1 MTQAST
7 PASDTALG
15 IDIGGTAI
23 KMGIVARDGSI
34 IARNEFPF
42 DQGLDFDALVGS
54 LVRYADG
61 LERRAGG
68 AVQGVGIAAPGFAD
82 PQTGTFIDGTNNVP
96 VLEGR
101 SLTEA
106 LRTRLRCPAVID
118 NDALAAAHCE
128 LHFGAGR
135 AYSRFILL
143 TIGTGIGG
151 AVVVDRRVLRG
162 ANGAPPEFGALVL
175 DPRGERNYS
184 GLPGTLEH
192 LTNADAFVRNCVRAS
207 SGRIARLSPAEVF
220 ARARSGDVPAQR
232 AIDETCRWIAQ
243 ALGSMIN
250 ILGPQACIIGG
261 GIAGAGD
268 ALIAPIQ
275 RQLPA
280 FTWPMLLSQTRVIAA
295 ERGND
300 AGLIGAAAL
309 ALETRAAVGATD

>member
-1 MTQAST
+1 MTTA
-7 PASDTALG
+7 PDAALG

-23 KMGIVARDGSI
+23 KMGVVTRDGSV
-34 IARNEFPF
+34 IARDEIPF
-42 DQGLDFDALVGS
+42 DHGLDFDALVGS
-54 LVRYADG
+54 LVRHADG
-61 LERRAGG
+61 LERRAGA
-68 AVQGVGIAAPGFAD
+68 AVQGIGIAAPGFAD

-96 VLEGR
+96 VLKGR
-101 SLTEA
+101 SLTRA
-106 LRTRLRCPAVID
+106 LRTELRRPAVID
-118 NDALAAAHCE
+118 NDALAAANCE

-143 TIGTGIGG
+143 TFGTGIGG
-151 AVVVDRRVLRG
+151 AVVIDRRVLRG

-175 DPRGERNYS
+175 DPQGERNYS

-192 LTNADAFVRNCVRAS
+192 LANADAFVRNCARAS
-207 SGRIARLSPAEVF
+207 GGGIARLSPAEVF
-220 ARARSGDVPAQR
+220 DRARSGDAAAQR
-232 AIDETCRWIAQ
+232 AIEETCRWIAQ

-261 GIAGAGD
+261 GIAAAGD

-309 ALETRAAVGATD
+309 AFENPEPSA